1 MAICKDE
8 FALRYI
14 FSVKSC
20 LMLRCMFGSFKSKT
34 NSVKHKTCGI
44 KSSFYDRVPQTLRWK
59 ILKWCNNLRIYP
71 NNMGL
76 YLWSSFCA
84 VLLFGLESP
93 SLRRRWSC
101 FRDIPEGMQWYQAP
115 PEKSALLQS

>member
-1 MAICKDE
+1 MFFIMAICKDE
-8 FALRYI
+8 FASRYI

-20 LMLRCMFGSFKSKT
+20 LLLRCMFGFFKSKI
-34 NSVKHKTCGI
+34 NSVKHKIRSI
-44 KSSFYDRVPQTLRWK
+44 KISFYDRVPQTLRWK

-93 SLRRRWSC
+93 SLRRR
-101 FRDIPEGMQWYQAP
+101 
-115 PEKSALLQS
+115 